1 MNKATILVID
11 DQTML
16 LRVMQWMLSDN
27 YLMKTRPTRF
37 VEALTRGYLMEL
49 DKMRAAAKSLVDLNV
64 SQGSFCHHLH
74 RLF

>member
-37 VEALTRGYLMEL
+37 VEALARGYLTE
-49 DKMRAAAKSLVDLNV
+49 
-64 SQGSFCHHLH
+64 
-74 RLF
+74 

>member
-1 MNKATILVID
+1 MNKTTILVID

-16 LRVMQWMLSDN
+16 LRVVQWMLSDN

-37 VEALTRGYLMEL
+37 VEALTRGYLTER
-49 DKMRAAAKSLVDLNV
+49 DKIRETAKSLVDHNV

>member
-37 VEALTRGYLMEL
+37 VEALTRGYLTE
-49 DKMRAAAKSLVDLNV
+49 
-64 SQGSFCHHLH
+64 
-74 RLF
+74 

>member
-37 VEALTRGYLMEL
+37 VEVLTRGYLAEL
-49 DKMRAAAKSLVDLNV
+49 DKMRAAAKSLVDHNV
-64 SQGSFCHHLH
+64 SQGPYCHHLH